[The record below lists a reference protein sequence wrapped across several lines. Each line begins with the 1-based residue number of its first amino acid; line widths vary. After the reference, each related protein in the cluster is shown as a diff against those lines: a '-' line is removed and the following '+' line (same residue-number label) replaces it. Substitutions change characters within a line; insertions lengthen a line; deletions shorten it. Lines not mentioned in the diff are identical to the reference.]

1 MKTFKRIVA
10 WIVVI
15 VAIVGILA
23 AIGGM
28 AGSWVVNN
36 RVTSITL
43 NLLTAGQ
50 NAIAAT
56 SNSVNRI
63 DQRLDV
69 THERINKIDDRVI
82 TAGDE
87 LTETSLV
94 VTLVDNL
101 IGDEI
106 RPIIEAVSDTADTIR
121 ETATAIDEVIQA
133 VDNIPFVSLDR
144 IDAGA
149 NIFTQI
155 ADDITAI
162 ETAIDETQAEVQ
174 AKREGKIEDVVNTVT
189 GRTDEWR
196 GRVNDVQGRLAEA
209 DSRLDTS
216 TANLDDLKISLPR
229 TFLMITL
236 AVNLLFII
244 MGIAFLSLMF
254 HAVAYLRDSDQ
265 TLKEL
270 LL

>member
-1 MKTFKRIVA
+1 MRTFKRIVA

-15 VAIVGILA
+15 IAIIGILVA
-23 AIGGM
+23 VVGL

-36 RVTSITL
+36 RVTTVTL

-50 NAIAAT
+50 NAVTAT
-56 SNSVNRI
+56 SDGVNRI

-69 THERINKIDDRVI
+69 THERINTVDDRVI
-82 TAGDE
+82 TAGEE

-94 VTLVDNL
+94 VTLIDNL

-106 RPIIEAVSDTADTIR
+106 RPIIEAVSDTVDTIR
-121 ETATAIDEVIQA
+121 DTATAIDEVIQA
-133 VDNIPFVSLDR
+133 VENIPFVSLEK
-144 IDAGA
+144 IDPGA

-162 ETAIDETQAEVQ
+162 ETAIDEAQADVQ
-174 AKREGKIEDVVNTVT
+174 AKREGKIEDVVDSVT
-189 GRTDEWR
+189 SRTDEWR
-196 GRVNDVQGRLAEA
+196 TSVNDVQGGLAEV
-209 DSRLDTS
+209 DSRLDAS
-216 TANLDDLKISLPR
+216 MANLDELKISLPR

-236 AVNLLFII
+236 GLNLVFII
-244 MGIAFLSLMF
+244 ISIAFLSLLF
-254 HAVAYLRDSDQ
+254 HAVSYLRDSDQ
-265 TLKEL
+265 SLKEL

>member
-15 VAIVGILA
+15 IAIVGILVA
-23 AIGGM
+23 LGGL

-36 RVTSITL
+36 RVTTVTL
-43 NLLTAGQ
+43 SLLTAGQ
-50 NAIAAT
+50 NAITAT
-56 SNSVNRI
+56 SNGVNRI

-69 THERINKIDDRVI
+69 THERINKFDDRVMA
-82 TAGDE
+82 AGDE

-94 VTLVDNL
+94 VTLIDNL

-106 RPIIEAVSDTADTIR
+106 RPIVAAVSDTANTIR

-133 VDNIPFVSLDR
+133 VDNIPFVSLER

-155 ADDITAI
+155 ADDISAI

-174 AKREGKIEDVVNTVT
+174 AKREGKIEDVVDTVT
-189 GRTDEWR
+189 GKTDEWR
-196 GRVNDVQGRLAEA
+196 TSVNNAQGRLAEA
-209 DSRLDTS
+209 DSRLDNS

-254 HAVAYLRDSDQ
+254 HAISYIKDSDQ
-265 TLKEL
+265 TLSEL
-270 LL
+270 LQ